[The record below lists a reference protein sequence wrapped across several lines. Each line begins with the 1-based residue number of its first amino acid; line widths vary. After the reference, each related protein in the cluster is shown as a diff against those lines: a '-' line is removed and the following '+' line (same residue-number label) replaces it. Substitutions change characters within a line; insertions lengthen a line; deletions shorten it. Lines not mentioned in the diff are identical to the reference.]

1 MPKPTD
7 NSILHSNNTPPSDP
21 ASSPSKPRPLNLNKN
36 VEPTQSSTLNRLPEA
51 LQEFKETWLSINPER
66 LLLEWMGY
74 RALDKVAKR
83 DFRHVVMGLEG
94 RVDEVVDAMEE
105 IDRNERK

>member
-1 MPKPTD
+1 
-7 NSILHSNNTPPSDP
+7 
-21 ASSPSKPRPLNLNKN
+21 
-36 VEPTQSSTLNRLPEA
+36 
-51 LQEFKETWLSINPER
+51 LS
-66 LLLEWMGY
+66 
-74 RALDKVAKR
+74 ALDKVAKR